1 MALVWSDEK
10 YATGFE
16 DVDAQHR
23 QMFGMA
29 NELLAALE
37 HGESRE
43 KIVARLDTLGD
54 HAVRHFECEEGHM
67 ERLQCPVRVTNECA
81 HEWFLQDFA
90 ALRELFD
97 EQGNTPH
104 FIEEVEEKV
113 CGWLRKHLMA
123 IDLVLRRFSS

>member
-1 MALVWSDEK
+1 
-10 YATGFE
+10 
-16 DVDAQHR
+16 
-23 QMFGMA
+23 
-29 NELLAALE
+29 
-37 HGESRE
+37 
-43 KIVARLDTLGD
+43 
-54 HAVRHFECEEGHM
+54 M